1 MARAGSCAS
10 CLQGLVEGFAASG
23 IAAYPTPPGLEVLAQ
38 LQMQWSQPRQI
49 APAGNRWKTIMD
61 KTMEKLLNRPIAEL
75 TARVLLTLPFWTSGF
90 AKLVAFDEGVAE
102 MARAGLEPP
111 VFFNVATIVTQLVG
125 SAMIIARWRTW
136 IGAGALGVF
145 TALTILLVHRFWALA
160 QEPFATIAL
169 HTATEHAGM
178 IGGLL
183 AVAVLSARSSSG
195 NGQDRPQR
203 SVWHP

>member
-1 MARAGSCAS
+1 
-10 CLQGLVEGFAASG
+10 
-23 IAAYPTPPGLEVLAQ
+23 
-38 LQMQWSQPRQI
+38 
-49 APAGNRWKTIMD
+49 MD
-61 KTMEKLLNRPIAEL
+61 KILQRPAVEL
-75 TARVLLTLPFWTSGF
+75 AARILLTLPFWTSGF
-90 AKLVAFDEGVAE
+90 AKLFAFDAGVAE
-102 MARAGLEPP
+102 MAGAGLEPP
-111 VFFNVATIVTQLVG
+111 IFFNVATIATQLVG
-125 SAMIIARWRTW
+125 SAMIVTGRGSW

-145 TALTILLVHRFWALA
+145 TALTILLVHRFWALT

-183 AVAVLSARSSSG
+183 TIAVLGARTSPD